1 MKRKYQTWF
10 GTKIPE
16 WRKEKYGS
24 GATTIRFVLTGKII
38 SKKNN
43 NQAFAIRKPAI
54 TFLHQIFNE
63 KGEIT
68 LKDAIKAVNMVRGKL
83 IGNTEYKK
91 FLAKCKPIIQGQAAH
106 WASRLGD
113 KGLVFPVQKST
124 MSLRLY
130 FKDAYITDS
139 ANKLQTIQDLLVDS
153 GVIVNDDRKS
163 LNPIHCESADY
174 YQQLMENIAFI
185 SVTFMLHR
193 HIPLI

>member
-16 WRKEKYGS
+16 WRGEKYGS
-24 GATTIRFVLTGKII
+24 GSTTIRFVLPGKII

-43 NQAFAIRKPAI
+43 NQAFAVRKPAI
-54 TFLHQIFNE
+54 MYLNQLFAE

-68 LKDAIKAVNMVRGKL
+68 LKDAIKAVNMVKGKL

-91 FLAKCKPIIQGQAAH
+91 FLEKWKPIIQEQAGI

-113 KGLVFPVQKST
+113 KGLVFPLQRST
-124 MSLRLY
+124 LTLRLY
-130 FKDAYITDS
+130 FKDNYITDT
-139 ANKLQTIQDLLVDS
+139 ANKLQTIQDLLVDAK
-153 GVIVNDDRKS
+153 ILANDDRKS

-174 YQQLMENIAFI
+174 YQQLSENIAFI
-185 SVTFMLHR
+185 SLTFMLR
-193 HIPLI
+193 KHIPLV